1 MRNKIQ
7 NEKIKP
13 NINFNVK
20 YLGNNY
26 YLIKF
31 IEKGKYLNEGI
42 ESKNLILPHN
52 DNEIKLNLIDINE
65 KDNNSKTDCIIM
77 EYDINNEKSFEEIKL
92 LLEKKLKKMKI
103 LI

>member
-1 MRNKIQ
+1 M
-7 NEKIKP
+7 
-13 NINFNVK
+13 K

-26 YLIKF
+26 YLIKL
-31 IEKGKYLNEGI
+31 IERGKYLNEGI

-92 LLEKKLKKMKI
+92 LWEKN
-103 LI
+103 